1 MIYIV
6 CANPA
11 LDRLLIL
18 PTLKL
23 DEVNRTLRVEQTV
36 GGKGI
41 NVARAIQNVG
51 GNSKM
56 YLFVGGEIGQKIVA
70 GLDQEKFSFLSW
82 PVIGETRI
90 TTVIHEEQTSR
101 HTVINEDGPLV
112 SIESAF
118 ALTRTI
124 EHTLTSGDYLIL
136 SGSLPRGLRKDYYAI
151 LIAIAQRQGALA
163 VLDSSGES
171 LRVAL
176 SASPY
181 MIKPNV
187 REAEEALGFAILS
200 LDDKIKAV
208 HCFLDMRIPLV
219 ILSDGPRGLVVGH
232 HDEVFIIKADNT
244 FTSGG
249 YAIGS
254 GDTLVGVVVAQLSQ
268 QKDIKD
274 AIRFG
279 TACGLANTYCP
290 GAGIF
295 DLQFAHRLMD
305 IIIIEKHHSSERG

>member
-1 MIYIV
+1 VIYIV

-11 LDRLLIL
+11 LDRLLVL

-23 DEVNRTLRVEQTV
+23 DEVNRTSRVEQTV

-41 NVARAIQNVG
+41 NVARAIQNIG
-51 GNSKM
+51 GHAQL
-56 YLFVGGEIGQKIVA
+56 YLFAGGDIGQKIIT
-70 GLDQEKFSFLSW
+70 GLSQEKFSFLSW
-82 PVIGETRI
+82 PVIGENRI

-101 HTVINEDGPLV
+101 HTVINEDGPMV
-112 SIESAF
+112 SMESAL
-118 ALTRTI
+118 ALAQTI
-124 EHTLTSGDYLIL
+124 EHTLASGDYLIL

-181 MIKPNV
+181 MIKPNI

-208 HCFLDMRIPLV
+208 HRFQDKGIPLV
-219 ILSDGPRGLVVGH
+219 ILSDGSQGLVVGH
-232 HDEVFIIKADNT
+232 RDEVFIIKADNT

-305 IIIIEKHHSSERG
+305 TIIIEKYHSSKRG